1 VRFIKENP
9 STEMSI
15 KPTAFFMELK
25 VAAKVVFSKRKRS
38 LIEADYFKIAKA
50 LAKELA
56 LILRSDT
63 SSDAG
68 KWLL

>member
-1 VRFIKENP
+1 
-9 STEMSI
+9 
-15 KPTAFFMELK
+15 MELK

-56 LILRSDT
+56 FILRS
-63 SSDAG
+63 
-68 KWLL
+68 